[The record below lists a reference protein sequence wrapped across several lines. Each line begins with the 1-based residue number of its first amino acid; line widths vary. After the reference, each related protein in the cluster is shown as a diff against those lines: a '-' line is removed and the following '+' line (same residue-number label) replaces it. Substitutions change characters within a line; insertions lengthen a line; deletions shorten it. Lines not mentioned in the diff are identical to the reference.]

1 MPDGPRIDQID
12 RVKRPQPPEHRDAH
26 SDFVGDLGASDQTAL
41 DYGLVALS
49 AVLPLDG
56 GPPRGAERLK
66 SAVSELPLRYA
77 PFFGRLSK
85 LWQVSEERVQRELT
99 RAKDP
104 KGWALTLLPGV
115 KTFEV
120 VSAGQRVGPRA
131 RLLWFTAGVHFPKHR
146 HRGSERVLVLEGSY
160 ADSTGCQVS
169 AGEEQVMQP
178 GSEHE
183 LRVLGEHDCIAAVA
197 EHGLDF
203 TGPWLRWASKLLG

>member
-1 MPDGPRIDQID
+1 MG
-12 RVKRPQPPEHRDAH
+12 
-26 SDFVGDLGASDQTAL
+26 GT
-41 DYGLVALS
+41 
-49 AVLPLDG
+49 PL
-56 GPPRGAERLK
+56 RGAERLQR
-66 SAVSELPLRYA
+66 AVSELPLRYA
-77 PFFGRLSK
+77 PFFGRLSN
-85 LWQVSEERVQRELT
+85 LWQLSEELVQRELT

-104 KGWALTLLPGV
+104 KSWTVTLLRGV

-120 VSAGQRVGPRA
+120 ASARQHVGPRA
-131 RLLWFTAGVHFPKHR
+131 RLLCFTAGVHFPRHR

-160 ADSTGCQVS
+160 ADSTGRQVS
-169 AGEEQVMQP
+169 AGEQQVMQP